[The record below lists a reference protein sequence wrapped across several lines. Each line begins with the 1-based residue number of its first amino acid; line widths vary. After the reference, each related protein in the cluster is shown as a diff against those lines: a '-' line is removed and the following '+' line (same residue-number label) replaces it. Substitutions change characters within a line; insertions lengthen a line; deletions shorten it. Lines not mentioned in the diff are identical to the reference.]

1 MTASQLHDAR
11 TLIPGAFELRAP
23 PHRSTRAAPVV
34 PATSPDEVPSGAANG
49 ASAHVVAAPAR
60 STTRLGQAGAILG
73 DIALLLGIIYGVAVV
88 PAIVMWG
95 VQAAAAI
102 ILGTFGRH

>member
-1 MTASQLHDAR
+1 
-11 TLIPGAFELRAP
+11 
-23 PHRSTRAAPVV
+23 
-34 PATSPDEVPSGAANG
+34 
-49 ASAHVVAAPAR
+49 VVAAPAR

>member
-1 MTASQLHDAR
+1 M
-11 TLIPGAFELRAP
+11 
-23 PHRSTRAAPVV
+23 

-88 PAIVMWG
+88 PALVVWG
-95 VQAAAAI
+95 IEAAAAI
-102 ILGTFGRH
+102 LQGTFGRH